1 MIIDYIGRSFAT
13 DSPTA
18 LYAQGWRC
26 PRRLTQAGAAPGSGS
41 GGTGSAPSQVTPI
54 RLSACG
60 AYLAPHAR
68 ARVGDCSE
76 SRGSPGRDCLFTRK
90 FRELTRVPPEI
101 VHLINSGMLISG
113 AIGPLVFRVKH
124 GKQEIYES
132 KQLKKKQSLHNCKPN
147 RQRRRKNG

>member
-18 LYAQGWRC
+18 LYAQGWRH
-26 PRRLTQAGAAPGSGS
+26 PRPRSEAGVAPGSGN
-41 GGTGSAPSQVTPI
+41 GGTGSAPGPRLPI
-54 RLSACG
+54 RLSTG
-60 AYLAPHAR
+60 GVESPPPVR

-76 SRGSPGRDCLFTRK
+76 SRGSPGRNCLLPRK

-132 KQLKKKQSLHNCKPN
+132 KQLKRKQS
-147 RQRRRKNG
+147 